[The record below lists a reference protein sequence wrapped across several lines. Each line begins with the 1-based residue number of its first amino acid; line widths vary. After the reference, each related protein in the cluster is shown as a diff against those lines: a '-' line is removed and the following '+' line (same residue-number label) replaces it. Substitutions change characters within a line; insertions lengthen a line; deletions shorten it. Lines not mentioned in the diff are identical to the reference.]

1 MICYNNEEKER
12 SNLAVK
18 TAKKTEYDNQ
28 SIKSLKGADRVRKR
42 PAVIFGSDDLIG
54 CQHSFIEILANSV
67 DEAREGYGDK
77 IIVKKFLDKSIEV
90 EDFGRGVPLG
100 YNEKEKRWNW
110 ELVFCELYAGGKY
123 DNNDSGSA
131 YEFSLGLNGLG
142 ATATQYSSEY
152 MTVKSY
158 NGKTLSEMSFKAG
171 NPVGE
176 LQVSDIVQGM
186 KKRGTVIRWLPDLK
200 VFKEIDIP
208 VDFLAATL
216 RRQAFVNAGI
226 HFYLEVE
233 TGKGRFEKQEFY
245 YQNGVQDYIAEI
257 TEGISMTQPVIWKI
271 ETKGRDRE
279 DMKDYKLKA
288 EVTFCFA
295 KSGMAEY
302 YHNSSFLEYGGAPD
316 KAVKSAFVFAID
328 KHIKAHNKYSKGESK
343 ISFTDIADNLAVI
356 VNSAS
361 TQTSYENQTKKAI
374 TNAFIQKALTE
385 FIKTN
390 LEIYL
395 TENKS
400 QADVIM
406 SQVLV
411 NMRARETA
419 EKTKV
424 DIKKKLSGNVMD
436 VSNRVE
442 KFVPCRSKD
451 PELREVYIVE
461 GDSAMSSCKLGRNA
475 DFQAI
480 IPIRGKTLNCMK
492 SSYDKIFQSD
502 IIIDL
507 LKVIGCGVEV
517 KSKKSD
523 VSAFDY
529 NALKWNKIIICTD
542 ADEDG
547 FHIRTLLL
555 TMFCRLLPTLIEKG
569 KIFIAESPLY
579 EINSGGETYFAYDE
593 KEKADILSKLDGKKY
608 TLQRSKG
615 LGENEPEMMWR
626 TTMCPQTRRLIAVTP
641 TDAEETA
648 RMFDVLLGDA
658 LQERK
663 RFITENGHRYI
674 KDADV

>member
-1 MICYNNEEKER
+1 MATRI
-12 SNLAVK
+12 
-18 TAKKTEYDNQ
+18 AKKEYDDQ

-77 IIVKKFLDKSIEV
+77 IIVKKYRDLSIEV

-123 DNNDSGSA
+123 DNNDGNAA

-142 ATATQYSSEY
+142 ATATQYASEY
-152 MTVKSY
+152 MNVRSY
-158 NGKTLSEMSFKAG
+158 NGKTLSEINFKAG
-171 NPVGE
+171 NVKGE
-176 LQVSDIVQGM
+176 LMVSDIQPGM
-186 KKRGTVIRWLPDLK
+186 KKRGSIIRWRPDLK

-208 VDFLAATL
+208 VEFLSSTL

-226 HFYLEVE
+226 RFILEVE
-233 TGKGRFEKQEFY
+233 NEKGKFDKTEY
-245 YQNGVQDYIAEI
+245 YYEQGIADYIAEI
-257 TEGISMTQPVIWKI
+257 TDGISMTQPVLWSF

-279 DMKDYKLKA
+279 DMDDYKLKA
-288 EVTFCFA
+288 EITFCFA
-295 KSGMAEY
+295 KTGMTEY

-316 KAVKSAFVFAID
+316 KAVKNAFTYVID
-328 KHIKAHNKYSKGESK
+328 KYIKTHNKKAKNDSKV
-343 ISFTDIADNLAVI
+343 SFADIADNLAVI

-395 TENKS
+395 TENAS
-400 QADVIM
+400 SANIIAN
-406 SQVLV
+406 QVMI
-411 NMRARETA
+411 NKKARESA
-419 EKTKV
+419 EKTKI
-424 DIKKKLSGNVMD
+424 DIKKKLTGTMD

-451 PELREVYIVE
+451 PSIREVYIVE
-461 GDSAMSSCKLGRNA
+461 GDSAMSSCKLGRNSE
-475 DFQAI
+475 FQAI
-480 IPIRGKTLNCMK
+480 IPVRGKTLNCMK
-492 SSYDKIFQSD
+492 STYDKIFASD
-502 IIIDL
+502 IIVDL

-517 KSKKSD
+517 KTGKKSD
-523 VSAFDY
+523 LATFDY
-529 NALKWNKIIICTD
+529 SLLKWNKIIICTD

-547 FHIRTLLL
+547 FQIRTLLL
-555 TMFCRLLPTLIEKG
+555 TMFYRLLPTLIEKG
-569 KIFIAESPLY
+569 KIFIAESPLF
-579 EINSGGETYFAYDE
+579 EITSGGETYFAYNE
-593 KEKADILSKLDGKKY
+593 FEKAEILAKLGNKKY

-615 LGENEPEMMWR
+615 LGENEPDMMWR

-641 TDAEETA
+641 TDAEQTA
-648 RMFDVLLGDA
+648 RMFDILLGDA
-658 LQERK
+658 LQDRK
-663 RFITENGHRYI
+663 KFITDFGHLYI
-674 KDADV
+674 KDADI

>member
-1 MICYNNEEKER
+1 MAE
-12 SNLAVK
+12 S
-18 TAKKTEYDNQ
+18 KKTVRNSDYNDQ
-28 SIKSLKGADRVRKR
+28 SIKALKGADRVRKR

-77 IIVKKFLDKSIEV
+77 IIVKKFLDSSIEV

-123 DNNDSGSA
+123 DNNDGGSA

-142 ATATQYSSEY
+142 ATATQYSSAFME
-152 MTVKSY
+152 VRSY
-158 NGKTLSEMSFKAG
+158 NGKTLSAMNFKAG

-176 LQVSDIVQGM
+176 LSVTDIVPGM

-233 TGKGRFEKQEFY
+233 TGKGKFDKQEFY

-257 TEGISMTQPVIWKI
+257 TEGIAMTQPVIWKI

-316 KAVKSAFVFAID
+316 KAVKSAFVSAID
-328 KHIKAHNKYSKGESK
+328 KHIKANNKYSKGESK
-343 ISFTDIADNLAVI
+343 ISFSDIADNLAVI

-400 QADVIM
+400 SASTIM
-406 SQVLV
+406 NQVLV

-451 PELREVYIVE
+451 PSLREVYIVE

-475 DFQAI
+475 EFQAI

-492 SSYDKIFQSD
+492 SSYEKIFQSD

-517 KSKKSD
+517 KAKKSD
-523 VSAFDY
+523 VSAFDLS
-529 NALKWNKIIICTD
+529 ALKWNKIIICTD

-555 TMFCRLLPTLIEKG
+555 TMFCRLLPTLIEEG

-593 KEKADILSKLDGKKY
+593 KEKAEILAKLDGKKY

-615 LGENEPEMMWR
+615 LGENEPEMM
-626 TTMCPQTRRLIAVTP
+626 
-641 TDAEETA
+641 
-648 RMFDVLLGDA
+648 
-658 LQERK
+658 
-663 RFITENGHRYI
+663 
-674 KDADV
+674 

>member
-1 MICYNNEEKER
+1 MA
-12 SNLAVK
+12 LK

-77 IIVKKFLDKSIEV
+77 IIVKKFLDSSIEV

-123 DNNDSGSA
+123 DNNDGGSA

-142 ATATQYSSEY
+142 ATATQYSSAFME
-152 MTVKSY
+152 VRSY
-158 NGKTLSEMSFKAG
+158 NGKTLSAMNFKAG

-176 LQVSDIVQGM
+176 LSVTDIVPGM

-233 TGKGRFEKQEFY
+233 TGKGKFDKQEFY

-257 TEGISMTQPVIWKI
+257 TDGIAMTQPVIWKI

-316 KAVKSAFVFAID
+316 KAVKSAFVSAID
-328 KHIKAHNKYSKGESK
+328 KHIKANNKYSKGESK
-343 ISFTDIADNLAVI
+343 ISFSDIADNLAVI

-400 QADVIM
+400 SASTIM
-406 SQVLV
+406 NQVLV

-451 PELREVYIVE
+451 PSLREVYIVE

-475 DFQAI
+475 EFQAI

-492 SSYDKIFQSD
+492 SSYEKIFQSD

-517 KSKKSD
+517 KAKKSD
-523 VSAFDY
+523 VSAFDLS
-529 NALKWNKIIICTD
+529 ALKWNKIIICTD

-555 TMFCRLLPTLIEKG
+555 TMFCRLLPTLIEEG

-593 KEKADILSKLDGKKY
+593 KEKAEILAKLDGKKY

-626 TTMCPQTRRLIAVTP
+626 TTMCPQTRRLVAVTP

-658 LQERK
+658 LAERK
-663 RFITENGHRYI
+663 KFITENGHKYV
-674 KDADV
+674 KDADL